1 MRKPAEHGS
10 IDVSEAF
17 IDGSLMQAKKGGR

>member
-1 MRKPAEHGS
+1 MRKLAERGS